1 MLAYNILIG
10 EHDSQ
15 SEKGYCVRLF
25 EKLRTC
31 NKDGNRHIH
40 VTEDD
45 TYIEILINMAEPE
58 LTGMWVL
65 MLLLGNQLYTRH
77 FINQCHE

>member
-45 TYIEILINMAEPE
+45 TYIEMLINMAEPE
-58 LTGMWVL
+58 LTGMWVSITVI
-65 MLLLGNQLYTRH
+65 MQD
-77 FINQCHE
+77 FAA